1 MDTVLVSP
9 REMIALRVDSLS
21 TRRVALLL
29 PDFHVIDHSIA
40 WHGEAQH
47 FLCWMRDAGGTKTAD
62 GLAVNAG
69 AQGVA
74 SNGDN

>member
-29 PDFHVIDHSIA
+29 PDLHVIDHSIA

-47 FLCWMRDAGGTKTAD
+47 FLC
-62 GLAVNAG
+62 
-69 AQGVA
+69 
-74 SNGDN
+74 